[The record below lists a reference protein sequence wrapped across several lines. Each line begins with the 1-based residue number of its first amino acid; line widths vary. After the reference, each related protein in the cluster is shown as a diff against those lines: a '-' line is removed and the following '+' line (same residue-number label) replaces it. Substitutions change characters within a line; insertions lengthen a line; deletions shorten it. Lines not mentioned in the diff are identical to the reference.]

1 MVNYSFETRA
11 MNVEEKG
18 ILRDNLKS
26 QKFGLAA
33 FFIFVLLIAIVFLYL
48 TDNCDSPFLGDFY
61 NLVRTPLAITPLII
75 VLSMIYKYWNNEAKK
90 DLELDE
96 TSLATA
102 KLKDF
107 LTDEDFNNLH
117 FIYQGKYQTYEL
129 TFYFSAE
136 TIVKLKALKRPI
148 AFKEISRNQLVK
160 SLKRDQLYT
169 ITFAL
174 NAEYLFSIEEV

>member
-1 MVNYSFETRA
+1 MVNYSFEKRA
-11 MNVEEKG
+11 MSFEEKG
-18 ILRDNLKS
+18 ILSDNLKS

-33 FFIFVLLIAIVFLYL
+33 FFIFVLLIVTVFLSI
-48 TDNCDSPFLGDFY
+48 TDNSDAPFWGDSY

-75 VLSMIYKYWNNEAKK
+75 VLSMIYNYWNNEAKK

-96 TSLATA
+96 TSIATA

-117 FIYQGKYQTYEL
+117 FIYQSEYQTHQL

-136 TIVKLKALKRPI
+136 TMVKLKALKRPVT
-148 AFKEISRNQLVK
+148 FKEISRNQLIK
-160 SLKRDQLYT
+160 ALKRDTLYKL
-169 ITFAL
+169 TFAL